1 MKINLSGKLRWR
13 VFLHWWKRSGRILFW
28 EYYTNFQATWRLWCT
43 FLILCTD
50 RYRGEK
56 SSHSWEVFFFLKQ
69 KASDYFLVFPCW
81 QFHYCHPEENESHKG
96 IAVLLS
102 KLTKKLVQWW
112 QRKMLTTSSRT
123 LLIWGKEMISS
134 IRYILWLHNIQKT
147 WLNCQWY

>member
-56 SSHSWEVFFFLKQ
+56 SSHSWEVFFF
-69 KASDYFLVFPCW
+69 KA
-81 QFHYCHPEENESHKG
+81 KG
-96 IAVLLS
+96 IWLFLGFSLLTIS
-102 KLTKKLVQWW
+102 LLPPRRKWKSQRDCCFAFKTDQEISTVMTKKDAHH
-112 QRKMLTTSSRT
+112 
-123 LLIWGKEMISS
+123 I
-134 IRYILWLHNIQKT
+134 IQDFINMRERNDK
-147 WLNCQWY
+147 LNQVHPLAS

>member
-1 MKINLSGKLRWR
+1 MESVSSLMKEKWKDSILGVLYKLPGHMEALMYIPNTVYWPIQRR
-13 VFLHWWKRSGRILFW
+13 EELPLLGS
-28 EYYTNFQATWRLWCT
+28 
-43 FLILCTD
+43 
-50 RYRGEK
+50 
-56 SSHSWEVFFFLKQ
+56 FFFLKH

-102 KLTKKLVQWW
+102 KLTKKSVQWW